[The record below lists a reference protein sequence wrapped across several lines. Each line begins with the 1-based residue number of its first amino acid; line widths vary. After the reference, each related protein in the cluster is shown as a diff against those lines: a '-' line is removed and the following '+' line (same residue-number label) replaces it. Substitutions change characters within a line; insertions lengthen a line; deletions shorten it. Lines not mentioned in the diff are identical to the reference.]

1 MSRPGR
7 VVTGDVSQVCDQ
19 VERQQCRDIPREV
32 CDQVPEVSCTTVER
46 QQCSPACSPT
56 YFCQVCQQQSDS
68 YGAPLAPVQDSYGS
82 PAAAPLG

>member
-1 MSRPGR
+1 MSP
-7 VVTGDVSQVCDQ
+7 QVCDQ

-56 YFCQVCQQQSDS
+56 YYCQVCQQQEEPDS